1 MNKRFLSI
9 LLAIVMVFTM
19 IPLTAFATESEYVYI
34 SVSYDDKFKE
44 DKNGAPMAYVP
55 VSFEELAS
63 VDLDAYG
70 LSDYWYDEN
79 GDGTYETTA
88 LQLIIYAHEELYGGD
103 FSEVSFTGGPGS
115 SYFEGG
121 LFGQAC
127 RLQILGFFG
136 LHNHVNKFLVLCMYW
151 LYFSEEY

>member
-44 DKNGAPMAYVP
+44 DKNGTPMAYVP

-70 LSDYWYDEN
+70 LSDYW
-79 GDGTYETTA
+79 
-88 LQLIIYAHEELYGGD
+88 
-103 FSEVSFTGGPGS
+103 
-115 SYFEGG
+115 
-121 LFGQAC
+121 
-127 RLQILGFFG
+127 
-136 LHNHVNKFLVLCMYW
+136 
-151 LYFSEEY
+151 